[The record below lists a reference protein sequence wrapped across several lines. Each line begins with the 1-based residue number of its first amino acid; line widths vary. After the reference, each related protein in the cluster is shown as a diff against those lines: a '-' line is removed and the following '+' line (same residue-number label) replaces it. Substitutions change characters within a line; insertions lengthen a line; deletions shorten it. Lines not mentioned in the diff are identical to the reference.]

1 VRDLVVSIAHW
12 PTAPVMTMEDA
23 PTSSRSGFA
32 VTFSEEITE
41 QTCRSWS
48 DKPNRPPV
56 ADMFKNDGTVEP

>member
-1 VRDLVVSIAHW
+1 
-12 PTAPVMTMEDA
+12 MTMEDA